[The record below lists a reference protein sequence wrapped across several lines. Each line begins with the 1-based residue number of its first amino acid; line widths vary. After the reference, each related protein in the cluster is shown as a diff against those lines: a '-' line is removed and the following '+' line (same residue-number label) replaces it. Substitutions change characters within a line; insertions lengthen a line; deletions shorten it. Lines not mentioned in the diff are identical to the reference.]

1 MSQETENSPVSESFY
16 QSTPRV
22 DTDIGP
28 LTYYPPGSKC
38 STALTLPTDP
48 ALFMNNRAK
57 NFQSDNEL
65 PQNVVNEAR
74 ASLQSHVSDFF
85 QQISMATSPEDV
97 MEAGSMP
104 LGIPKTKVYSQN
116 VEQKSR
122 LVRTP
127 YLPKLAKITKI
138 HARCRTPYH
147 TKLAQAIS
155 PFKPKATQGQ
165 TPLVG
170 KLSNLIIDQDLPKYE
185 NMDNT
190 VTEVLHR

>member
-1 MSQETENSPVSESFY
+1 MSQQEGSSTTESFY

-28 LTYYPPGSKC
+28 LMYYPPGSKC

-48 ALFMNNRAK
+48 ALFMNSRVK
-57 NFQSDNEL
+57 GFQSDNEL

-74 ASLQSHVSDFF
+74 ANLQSHVSDFF
-85 QQISMATSPEDV
+85 QQISIATSPEDV
-97 MEAGSMP
+97 MEAGSVP
-104 LGIPKTKVYSQN
+104 LVGPKAKSYPNENGEPKTRSVK
-116 VEQKSR
+116 
-122 LVRTP
+122 TP

-138 HARCRTPYH
+138 HARCKTPYH
-147 TKLAQAIS
+147 TKLTQAIG
-155 PFKPKATQGQ
+155 PFKSKGAQGQ
-165 TPLVG
+165 TPLIS

>member
-1 MSQETENSPVSESFY
+1 MSHELENSPVSESFY

-22 DTDIGP
+22 DNDIGP

-48 ALFMNNRAK
+48 ALFMNSRAK
-57 NFQSDNEL
+57 NFQSENEL

-74 ASLQSHVSDFF
+74 ANLQSHVSDFF

-104 LGIPKTKVYSQN
+104 LGSKNKVYSQN
-116 VEQKSR
+116 TEQKAR

-127 YLPKLAKITKI
+127 YLPKLAKITKL

-165 TPLVG
+165 TPLAG
-170 KLSNLIIDQDLPKYE
+170 KLSNLTIDRDLSEYE

>member
-1 MSQETENSPVSESFY
+1 M
-16 QSTPRV
+16 

-28 LTYYPPGSKC
+28 LMFCPAGGKC

-48 ALFMNNRAK
+48 ALFMNSRAR

-74 ASLQSHVSDFF
+74 ANLQSHVSDFF

-97 MEAGSMP
+97 MEADSMP
-104 LGIPKTKVYSQN
+104 LGKTKICSQS
-116 VEQKSR
+116 VEQKTTR
-122 LVRTP
+122 HVRTP

-138 HARCRTPYH
+138 HARCKTPYH

-155 PFKPKATQGQ
+155 PFKQKTQGQ

-170 KLSNLIIDQDLPKYE
+170 KLSSLTIDQDLPKYE